1 MIYSIRRC
9 PERKKKAE
17 RGKHDQ
23 KKTRTMTVLAGVLLA
38 TGVLAAKADSIVY
51 ATTGGQMRQTLER
64 EFYKSFA
71 KESGTD
77 VIPYDIEV
85 PDQWARVEAMK
96 RAGKFDFDIVTATGR
111 ISSTKPNFC

>member
-1 MIYSIRRC
+1 MS
-9 PERKKKAE
+9 KKIK
-17 RGKHDQ
+17 
-23 KKTRTMTVLAGVLLA
+23 TMTVLAAVLLA
-38 TGVLAAKADSIVY
+38 GGALAAKADSIVY

-64 EFYKSFA
+64 AFYQPFA

-96 RAGKFDFDIVTATGR
+96 RAGKYDFDIVTATGPDLCR
-111 ISSTKPNFC
+111 QGRPSFDHRLFETAQCGSEGP